1 MKWFLVL
8 LVVLAGGVAAAA
20 LTVPTNAVVV
30 NGTAIS
36 QQSVNSDLSAIAASP
51 LYQCYV
57 NSQAYLSSNGQ
68 QVLPPVSGAGKSQD
82 PDHHPT
88 ATSSYTATYLDTSIQ
103 HQLIAQLAAR
113 RHVEVTQADLD
124 QAHTAYTNQISQVM
138 SEVQQTPQGQNPRF
152 TCGSTTPLTGKDVL
166 STMPSAFVDQ
176 QTKFVATTIA
186 LEEDLAG
193 AGSSDS
199 DLLAY
204 FDRHRSEFDTVCV
217 TVASYS
223 SQSDAK
229 AAAAQVA
236 AGTPFPQ
243 LAQQAQG
250 EQGCLNLF
258 QLSAQFPSSARLG
271 SLPVGALSAPLQVSN
286 GYVLVQMMSR
296 NRTDYSAARQ
306 FVPEAAQEAGATPAA
321 SAVAAVQRHAD
332 VSVDPRY
339 GVWVSSLAQVFTP
352 FVPEHSDVLNP
363 VANSPAPVATA
374 AASPSGG

>member
-1 MKWFLVL
+1 
-8 LVVLAGGVAAAA
+8 
-20 LTVPTNAVVV
+20 
-30 NGTAIS
+30 
-36 QQSVNSDLSAIAASP
+36 
-51 LYQCYV
+51 
-57 NSQAYLSSNGQ
+57 
-68 QVLPPVSGAGKSQD
+68 
-82 PDHHPT
+82 
-88 ATSSYTATYLDTSIQ
+88 
-103 HQLIAQLAAR
+103 
-113 RHVEVTQADLD
+113 
-124 QAHTAYTNQISQVM
+124 
-138 SEVQQTPQGQNPRF
+138 
-152 TCGSTTPLTGKDVL
+152 
-166 STMPSAFVDQ
+166 MPSAFVDQ

-258 QLSAQFPSSARLG
+258 QLSAQFPASAGLG

-306 FVPEAAQEAGATPAA
+306 FVPEAAQEAGATHPGCLGGRRGPTPRRRVGRPALRRVGA
-321 SAVAAVQRHAD
+321 ELGPGVHAVR
-332 VSVDPRY
+332 PRAL
-339 GVWVSSLAQVFTP
+339 GRLEPGRQFSRP
-352 FVPEHSDVLNP
+352 R
-363 VANSPAPVATA
+363 
-374 AASPSGG
+374 